1 MSLPLVVL
9 VLVAAT
15 AFGVLC
21 SLAVALVLPRLRPR
35 LLALAPRRRASTVM
49 ALLALPSVGG
59 AALAILAL
67 LPGVASA
74 IWPAL
79 DHCLQHEDQHFH
91 LCLLHAPAAID
102 QGVAFGMLAIAVV
115 PVLLTLS
122 VTAGRVRT
130 GLRLL
135 HALRSGTTQTQA
147 THDVV
152 PSDAPLAITAG
163 FWRPRVFVSAGL
175 LDALPDDGQQAVLAH
190 EACHVQRRDPLRNLA
205 AEVMAAWH
213 LPSTRRT
220 LLADLHL
227 AVEELC
233 DIAAAQRIDDRMTV
247 ASTLV
252 AVGRLLQQRPVPTT
266 VAFDGAD
273 IEARVRTLLAPP
285 RQDLAWPHAPI
296 AAAFLAVGVALC
308 VPLHHLTETLLTL
321 VVG

>member
-1 MSLPLVVL
+1 MSLSLVVL

-21 SLAVALVLPRLRPR
+21 SLAVTLLLTLVRPR
-35 LLALAPRRRASTVM
+35 LLALAPRRRASAVM
-49 ALLALPSVGG
+49 VLLALPSMGG
-59 AALAILAL
+59 TALAILAL
-67 LPGVASA
+67 VPGVASA
-74 IWPAL
+74 VWPAL

-102 QGVAFGMLAIAVV
+102 QGVAFGMLALAVL
-115 PVLLTLS
+115 PVALTLS

-130 GLRLL
+130 GRRLL
-135 HALRSGTTQTQA
+135 RALRSDITHARGD
-147 THDVV
+147 HDVV

-163 FWRPRVFVSAGL
+163 FWTPRVFVSAGL
-175 LDALPDDGQQAVLAH
+175 LDALSNEEQQAVLAH
-190 EACHVQRRDPLRNLA
+190 EACHARRRDPLRSLA
-205 AEVMAAWH
+205 AEVMGAWH
-213 LPSTRRT
+213 LPGVRRT

-233 DIAAAQRIDDRMTV
+233 DIAAAQRIGDRMIV

-252 AVGRLLQQRPVPTT
+252 TVGRLLQQRPVPIT

-285 RQDLAWPHAPI
+285 RQDLVWPHAPI
-296 AAAFLAVGVALC
+296 ATAFVAVGVALC
-308 VPLHHLTETLLTL
+308 VPLHHLAETLLTL
-321 VVG
+321 AVG